1 MKKLKSIFRVYFLGL
16 LGIFSFFY
24 YVLSFKLEYAWYPI
38 SEIPAITSMSCYSM
52 ALVSSYFYIKRDVI
66 GAEYQSIKNDYLN
79 WLGKQNSFI
88 VFLVSIPVNL
98 VILVCQIGLIEII
111 LHFSNSSIPTASDIS
126 LFLVIIINFFIIR
139 TYVFK
144 YEGKNYTYQ
153 VKFYTVISII
163 SLIVNYFSVQGIVN
177 NFDWFNNMLVGIP
190 EEITGIIGF
199 EATPQFITSALT
211 GWVWF
216 LCHERI
222 TFKK

>member
-1 MKKLKSIFRVYFLGL
+1 MKKLKSIFRVYFLAL
-16 LGIFSFFY
+16 LGIFSIFY
-24 YVLSFKLEYAWYPI
+24 FVLSFKLDYYWYSI
-38 SEIPAITSMSCYSM
+38 SEIPSITLYSSYSM
-52 ALVSSYFYIKRDVI
+52 VLISWYFHIKWDVI
-66 GAEYQSIKNDYLN
+66 GAEYQSLKNDYLN
-79 WLGKQNSFI
+79 WLDKQNSFT

-111 LHFSNSSIPTASDIS
+111 LHFTNSSIPTASDIS

-144 YEGKNYTYQ
+144 YEGKNYTHQ

-163 SLIVNYFSVQGIVN
+163 SLIVNYFSVQGIVH

-190 EEITGIIGF
+190 EEIAGIIGF
-199 EATPQFITSALT
+199 EATPQFITSTLT

-216 LCHERI
+216 LCHKRN